1 VRKYCDKC
9 RKVKEYYGEYVGG
22 KHYGAGCWMCGVC
35 LEKLREKRLSDETDY
50 WYSDWDLGKF
60 FSYC

>member
-1 VRKYCDKC
+1 MRKYCDKC

-35 LEKLREKRLSDETDY
+35 LEKLREKRLSDD
-50 WYSDWDLGKF
+50 S
-60 FSYC
+60 